1 MNREWRYRKG
11 KIIFMERIHYRNRHL
26 RTVSLFSGAGGLD
39 LGFLNAGFN
48 IIWAND
54 FDRDACKVYSKNI
67 SSHIVC
73 GDINEHLDEI
83 PAHDVLIGGFPC
95 QPFSMMG
102 QQLGFND
109 ERGTLFFTIE
119 QIVRRHRP
127 RIIVLEN
134 VKNLETHDGGR
145 TFARMKRILEEDLT
159 DYNGAGYKVFHQ
171 VLNTSDFGIP
181 QTRRRVFVVA
191 FDKGYFGDRDIDFR
205 FPEAVRLNC
214 RLGDILD
221 HVVDRK
227 YFLSEKILPTILSHG
242 TGNYYSKSEIDID
255 IARPLCATMHKMHRA
270 SQDNYVTDIRNRNR
284 FEDTEEKRVSS
295 IRRLTPNECRKLQG
309 FPSDWVFNV
318 SDTQAYRQF
327 GNAVTVNVAY
337 KVAMEI
343 VRTLGIQL
351 EIEE

>member
-1 MNREWRYRKG
+1 
-11 KIIFMERIHYRNRHL
+11 MERINYRKRHL

-39 LGFLNAGFN
+39 LGFLNAGFD

-54 FDRDACKVYSKNI
+54 VDRDACRAYADNI
-67 SSHIVC
+67 SDHIIC
-73 GDINEHLDEI
+73 GDINEQLERI
-83 PAHDVLIGGFPC
+83 PDHDVLIGGFPC

-102 QQLGFND
+102 QQLGFDD

-127 RIIVLEN
+127 KVIVLEN

-145 TFARMKRILEEDLT
+145 TFARMRRILEEELIDE
-159 DYNGAGYKVFHQ
+159 NGAGYQVFHQ
-171 VLNTSDFGIP
+171 VLNTCDFGIP

-191 FDKGYFGDRDIDFR
+191 FDRGYFGEDINFSYPQPSQLETNLRDM
-205 FPEAVRLNC
+205 
-214 RLGDILD
+214 LD
-221 HVVDRK
+221 AEVDRK

-242 TGNYYSKSEIDID
+242 TGNYYSRSEIDVE

-270 SQDNYVTDIRNRNR
+270 SQDNYVTDIVNRSR
-284 FEDTEEKRVSS
+284 FEDTEEKRISNV
-295 IRRLTPNECRKLQG
+295 RRLTPNECRKLQG
-309 FPSDWVFNV
+309 FPSDWRINV

-327 GNAVTVNVAY
+327 GNAVTVDVSY
-337 KVAMEI
+337 KVAMEV
-343 VRTLGIQL
+343 VRALGIQL